1 MFPVFTS
8 AQWLESR
15 RMRRSPLRRSL
26 FEHSRLGH
34 SPLRHSL
41 LGPSPLLHVALL
53 RKSLATSLILVLT
66 ACAVGPDFKRPAAP
80 EVDRY
85 TAVAAP
91 GSTAS
96 VEASGAA
103 VRGGEAQ
110 ALLIGQQ
117 LPEQWWQLFG
127 SKKLD
132 ALVEAAFAGNPS
144 VDSARAALT
153 QAQEVLRAQKG
164 ALVPSVDAGL
174 GAQRQK
180 SFLNFGEPS
189 VIGPLNL
196 YHAGVDVS
204 YGIDFFGAAR
214 RTVEA
219 QTALAEY
226 QHYELQA
233 TYLTLASNVVTA
245 SVQEASLRAQLEATQ
260 AIIAA
265 QENQLQVSE
274 TQYQL
279 GAIAYPQ
286 VLTARSEVAAL
297 RASLPTLQQN
307 LASVQTQLAVY
318 LGKLPMQH
326 QAAEFALDDLTLPS
340 AVPLG
345 VPSELVRRRPDVRA
359 AEALLHKASAE
370 IGVATANLFPKV
382 TLSGSYGGQSNQ
394 LSSVFDNTVW
404 SVAANITQPL
414 FHGGSLTA
422 QRRAALAA
430 YDGALAD
437 YRQTVLGAFKNVADA
452 LQAVIADAE
461 SLKAQREALLA
472 ADDSLKLLQQQYQLG
487 GASFIDLLT
496 AQRQSQ
502 QARINYLQRQASRY
516 QDTAALMLALGGGW
530 EQDTDP
536 KLRPLQD
543 LPQDRPQDSQQ
554 KISQE
559 ARQEAL
565 QEVKE

>member
-8 AQWLESR
+8 ARWLKAGR
-15 RMRRSPLRRSL
+15 K
-26 FEHSRLGH
+26 SRLLFQLT
-34 SPLRHSL
+34 PL
-41 LGPSPLLHVALL
+41 AL
-53 RKSLATSLILVLT
+53 A
-66 ACAVGPDFKRPAAP
+66 ACAVGPDFKQPAAP

-85 TAVAAP
+85 TTAVAPAN
-91 GSTAS
+91 TAS
-96 VEASGAA
+96 IETAGAA
-103 VRGGEAQ
+103 VHGGETQ
-110 ALLIGQQ
+110 ALLIGEQ

-127 SKKLD
+127 SEKLN
-132 ALVEAAFAGNPS
+132 ALVDAAFIGSPS

-153 QAQEVLRAQKG
+153 QAREVLRAQKG
-164 ALVPSVDAGL
+164 ALVPSFDIGL

-196 YHAGVDVS
+196 YNAGVDVS
-204 YGIDFFGAAR
+204 YGIDFFGGLR

-233 TYLTLASNVVTA
+233 TYLTLAANVVTA
-245 SVQEASLRAQLEATQ
+245 SVQEASLRAQLEATN

-279 GAIAYPQ
+279 GAIAYAQ
-286 VLTARSEVAAL
+286 VLIARSEVATL
-297 RASLPTLQQN
+297 RTSLPTLQQN
-307 LASVQTQLAVY
+307 LAAAQTQLAVY
-318 LGKLPMQH
+318 LGKLPMQ
-326 QAAEFALDDLTLPS
+326 QPVTELTLDDLTLP
-340 AVPLG
+340 ATVPLG

-382 TLSGSYGGQSNQ
+382 TLSGSYGGQSNE

-404 SVAANITQPL
+404 SVAAGITQPL

-430 YDGALAD
+430 YDGALAE

-461 SLKAQREALLA
+461 SLKAQHEALLA
-472 ADDSLKLLQQQYQLG
+472 ADDSLKLQQQQYQLG
-487 GASFIDLLT
+487 GASYLDLLT

-502 QARINYLQRQASRY
+502 QVRINYLQRLASRY

-530 EQDTDP
+530 APDTDP
-536 KLRPLQD
+536 GLRPLRTD
-543 LPQDRPQDSQQ
+543 DPVANP
-554 KISQE
+554 
-559 ARQEAL
+559 
-565 QEVKE
+565 

>member
-1 MFPVFTS
+1 MFPVFNS
-8 AQWLESR
+8 AYR
-15 RMRRSPLRRSL
+15 FNPVRT
-26 FEHSRLGH
+26 SRLL
-34 SPLRHSL
+34 LR
-41 LGPSPLLHVALL
+41 LGPLTPGSALG
-53 RKSLATSLILVLT
+53 LVLGLS
-66 ACAVGPDFKRPAAP
+66 ACAVGPDFKQPAAP

-85 TAVAAP
+85 TAVVAP
-91 GSTAS
+91 AHTAS
-96 VEASGAA
+96 IESGGES

-127 SKKLD
+127 SEKLN
-132 ALVEAAFAGNPS
+132 ALVDAAFAGNPS

-164 ALVPSVDAGL
+164 ALVPSFDIGA

-196 YHAGVDVS
+196 YNAGVDVS
-204 YGIDFFGAAR
+204 YGIDFFGGLR

-219 QTALAEY
+219 QAALAEY

-245 SVQEASLRAQLEATQ
+245 SVQEASLRAQLDATK

-279 GAIAYPQ
+279 GAISYSQ
-286 VLTARSEVAAL
+286 LLTARSEVATL

-326 QAAEFALDDLTLPS
+326 QSADFSLDDLTLPQS
-340 AVPLG
+340 VPLG

-370 IGVATANLFPKV
+370 IGVATANLFPKL
-382 TLSGSYGGQSNQ
+382 TLSGSYGGQSNE

-404 SVAANITQPL
+404 SVAASVTQPL

-461 SLKAQREALLA
+461 SLKAQHEALLA

-496 AQRQSQ
+496 VQRQSQ

-530 EQDTDP
+530 SQDTDP
-536 KLRPLQD
+536 KLRPLRDQTAMANTQSQ
-543 LPQDRPQDSQQ
+543 LQEAPQQ
-554 KISQE
+554 
-559 ARQEAL
+559 ARQEI
-565 QEVKE
+565 KE